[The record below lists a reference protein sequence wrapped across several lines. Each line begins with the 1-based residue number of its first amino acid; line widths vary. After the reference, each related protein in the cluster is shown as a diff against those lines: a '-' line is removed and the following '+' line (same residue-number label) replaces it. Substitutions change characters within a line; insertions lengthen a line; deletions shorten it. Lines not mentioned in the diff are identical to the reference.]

1 MKKKVLAMILSAAM
15 MVTAAPETAVFASDM
30 DYAASAVTQEILEE
44 DELVG
49 EAAEVA
55 EVTDE
60 TLESETE
67 EPADIDAPL
76 PEEAPADTEK
86 TEEAASEEAS
96 AVEAVSDDVFNYTV
110 NEKQEAVVAGLKAAD
125 AEELVIPDF
134 VTSGE
139 NVYTVTGI
147 ADNALDGNAKSI
159 VLPATVKEF
168 GVQNLPALETI
179 KVDEASESFF
189 VQENVLYALK
199 ERTSSIVLY
208 PAAAKGEVFV
218 IGENVGEIAEGAFA
232 NAANLKTVIIGK
244 DVKKI
249 EEKAFAS
256 FANPLTVVFN
266 MTEAPEVASKAFV
279 FDKVIGNV
287 FYFTTADVLETIKS
301 KTADFVESPFFY
313 DPEGGEKLSDTTGVA
328 SFKTG
333 ELPKE
338 IAAILEAKGIAVEK
352 PAADVK
358 EEIVGASSI
367 PGEDAAIADGYY
379 VIRYAA
385 NADYAMHIKND
396 AMANQ
401 AKVEINKH
409 TKSSPKDAVIFKV
422 TKDGNGKYRI
432 LTFWSNKRLG
442 VNVSVPEAGEGVT
455 QRDIKYYNNQQWYIR
470 KSDKDPESIL
480 IINCANPKVVVTAP
494 SNLQGGNLTVQELTE
509 DASQLWKFEAIS
521 DPTITFDTEKL
532 YNIVSSVKTD
542 MAATVA
548 DKNLRTSYKLQAV
561 GKSGQRFYLKKVGY
575 GNIYKFINFDSDKA
589 VCVYGAQK
597 TPGSDVLQWGNGD
610 AESQRWHLV
619 KTTAKDG
626 SAAYF
631 VKGVGSNLYLT
642 VAGGKT
648 AAGTNIEINKASAA
662 HKWQFV
668 EANVT
673 LKVPVGPM
681 IRIVSKGNKGLYLTV
696 KGGSEA
702 DNTNIDVE
710 SQSKK
715 TDQLWSMVPL
725 GGGYYKMANVAS
737 RNSVSVKSG
746 NKADGANICARPYHS
761 WNSQIW
767 KIVQAGNDGSCYFIN
782 KLTGKYLTVKGGK
795 YSSGTNIEQASYKG
809 DNSQKFYFRDGLV
822 TAGWQKYGKTKRYY
836 NTNATHKT
844 NTFIDNGKYYVDAKG
859 LPLTGWKKYGSY
871 YFYYKG
877 LDGKETMDTRPYL
890 TKLFGTKKTWNGY
903 TAPNCSYYMTIDN
916 TAPCLATVYTK
927 YKGTN
932 SWNLPVFSF
941 LGSPGTSSTPT
952 DFGNRRTRTK
962 YRWKELMGPSW
973 GQYATELL
981 AYTVIAGSNYV
992 SWTNNG
998 EYFHSVACG
1007 AANTSNLNPAV
1018 YNLLGT
1024 RQSHG
1029 CVRMCVRYAWWTYT
1043 YVDSGTTVYVGANLA
1058 RPLTH
1063 VPQPRAYNSIDPTD
1077 PAYTGN
1083 YGYTDTRNW
1092 VYWNG
1097 YLF

>member
-1 MKKKVLAMILSAAM
+1 MKKKLLAMILSAAM
-15 MVTAAPETAVFASDM
+15 MVTAAPEATVFASDM
-30 DYAASAVTQEILEE
+30 DYAASAVAEEILEE
-44 DELVG
+44 EELVG
-49 EAAEVA
+49 EAAEEA
-55 EVTDE
+55 EASEEVTE
-60 TLESETE
+60 TESEDTAE
-67 EPADIDAPL
+67 FDASI
-76 PEEAPADTEK
+76 PEEAPADAEV
-86 TEEAASEEAS
+86 TEEVPS
-96 AVEAVSDDVFNYTV
+96 VETISDDVFNYSV
-110 NEKQEAVVAGLKAAD
+110 NEKQEAVVTGLKAAD
-125 AEELVIPDF
+125 AEELVIPDLVF
-134 VTSGE
+134 SGE
-139 NVYTVTGI
+139 TVYTVTGI
-147 ADNALDGNAKSI
+147 ADNALDGNAKSLVI
-159 VLPATVKEF
+159 PATVKAF
-168 GVQNLPALETI
+168 GIQNLPALETV
-179 KVDEASESFF
+179 KVDEASGYFF
-189 VQENVLYALK
+189 VQENVLYEIK
-199 ERTSSIVLY
+199 ESTSRIVLY
-208 PAAAKGEVFV
+208 PAAAKGDVFV
-218 IGENVGEIAEGAFA
+218 IGENVGEIAKGAFA

-249 EEKAFAS
+249 EENAFAS

-266 MTEAPEVASKAFV
+266 MTEAPEVASKAFF

-287 FYFTTADVLETIKS
+287 FYFTTADVLEAIKS

-313 DPEGGEKLSDTTGVA
+313 DPEGGEKLSDTTGVV
-328 SFKTG
+328 SFETG

-338 IAAILEAKGIAVEK
+338 IAAIFEAKNITVEK
-352 PAADVK
+352 PQAPAR
-358 EEIVGASSI
+358 EEIVGASDISS
-367 PGEDAAIADGYY
+367 EDAKIENGYY
-379 VIRYAA
+379 IIKYAA
-385 NADYAMHIKND
+385 NADYAMHVKND
-396 AMANQ
+396 AMRNQ
-401 AKVEINKH
+401 GPVEINTYKR
-409 TKSSPKDAVIFKV
+409 DAVIFKV
-422 TKDGNGKYRI
+422 TADGGGKYRI
-432 LTFWSNKRLG
+432 LSFWSNKRLG
-442 VNVSVPEAGEGVT
+442 VNVSVPENGEGVT

-470 KSDKDPESIL
+470 KSISDPDSVL
-480 IINCANPKVVVTAP
+480 IVNCANPKVVVTAP
-494 SNLQGGNLTVQELTE
+494 ATLAGGNLTVKESDGGE
-509 DASQLWKFEAIS
+509 NQLWKFEAVS
-521 DPTITFDTEKL
+521 DPTIKIDSENY
-532 YNIVSSVKTD
+532 YNIVSAVKTD

-548 DKNLRTSYKLQAV
+548 DKNLRTSYKLQAI
-561 GKSGQRFYLKKVGY
+561 GKFGQRFALKSVGY
-575 GNIYKFINFDSDKA
+575 GNIYKFINFDSNKA

-597 TPGSDVLQWGNGD
+597 TPGSDVLQWGDGN

-626 SAAYF
+626 SVAYF
-631 VKGVGSNLYLT
+631 IKGVGSNLYLT

-648 AAGTNIEINKASAA
+648 AAGTNIEINRAAVA

-668 EANVT
+668 VSNVK
-673 LKVPVGPM
+673 LSIPVGPM
-681 IRIVSKGNKGLYLTV
+681 IRIISKGNKSLYLTV

-710 SQSKK
+710 AQTKK

-725 GGGYYKMANVAS
+725 GGGYYKMANVSS

-746 NKADGANICARPYHS
+746 NKADGANICARPYKS

-795 YSSGTNIEQASYKG
+795 YSSGTNVEQASFKG
-809 DNSQKFYFRDGLV
+809 DNSQKFYFTAGQV
-822 TAGWQKYGKTKRYY
+822 TPGWQKYAKTKRYY
-836 NTNATHKT
+836 NADATHKT
-844 NTFIDNGKYYVDAKG
+844 NSFIENGKYYVDAKG
-859 LPLTGWKKYGSY
+859 LPFKGWKKYGSY

-890 TKLFGTKKTWNGY
+890 SSLFGTKKTWNGY
-903 TAPNCSYYMTIDN
+903 TAPNCKYYMTIDN

-941 LGSPGTSSTPT
+941 LVSPGTTSTPT
-952 DFGNRRTRTK
+952 DFGNRKTRTK

-981 AYTVIAGSNYV
+981 AYTVIAGSSYV
-992 SWTNNG
+992 DWTNNG